1 MKKNLEPNKGKNEGN
16 IVPTAYERPIG
27 KHTAKQSFY
36 FLALLSGILASFTV
50 FTDVAAMTIA
60 MPKEPI
66 AYGILTQWAGLIISI
81 VIVLI
86 ATLPSFKEPGKP
98 LGYHLDP
105 NFDRPHIF
113 SWQIMKPIIIAGFF
127 GGINTL
133 FYYHLSSQNDSSLV
147 LPYSQFVVIYLMFAD
162 LMNEHDYPSAVE
174 IQSILSI
181 TFGVILVGSSKGALD
196 LFDLLIVLGPLNVT
210 SAIYVIFLS
219 KASRMKIKPKQNV
232 DTLNLRIWTL
242 FFMNLFMTVFSI
254 PLLNDHVISVIVDKI
269 WITLP
274 YSLIGMAFIFFSI
287 IAYTRALS
295 KGKMSVVSSLSSIS
309 TVMGIPLTAIA
320 SLAAPQIFG
329 VLSTDTLSWTLKII
343 GTIFVLSGIILLS
356 VSEVRAIIL
365 VRSKTGSGDL
375 LEKIG
380 RIYGV
385 ESVAAVASQ
394 HDYIVRI
401 KVRSIGKAENLIIKQ
416 IEKIEGIESIY
427 TLITIRE
434 FI

>member
-1 MKKNLEPNKGKNEGN
+1 MPS
-16 IVPTAYERPIG
+16 AYERPVG
-27 KHTAKQSFY
+27 RHTAKQSFY
-36 FLALLSGILASFTV
+36 LLALLSGIFSSFTV
-50 FTDVAAMTIA
+50 FTDVAAMVIA
-60 MPKEPI
+60 MPNEPI
-66 AYGILTQWAGLIISI
+66 AYGILTQWLGLIVSIAI
-81 VIVLI
+81 VIFSAI
-86 ATLPSFKEPGKP
+86 PSLKTKRP
-98 LGYHLDP
+98 LGYYFDP
-105 NFDRPHIF
+105 NFDKPRIF
-113 SWQIMKPIIIAGFF
+113 PWRIMKWIIASGFF
-127 GGINTL
+127 GGISTI
-133 FYYHLSSQNDSSLV
+133 FYYLLASENDSSLV

-162 LMNEHDYPSAVE
+162 LMNEKDFPSAVE

-181 TFGVILVGSSKGALD
+181 TFGVILVGSSKGAMD
-196 LFDLLIVLGPLNVT
+196 LFDLLIVLGPLNIS
-210 SAIYVIFLS
+210 SALYVIYLS
-219 KASRMKIKPKQNV
+219 KATHMKIKPRQNV

-242 FFMNLFMTVFSI
+242 FFMNLFMTLFSL
-254 PLLNDHVISVIVDKI
+254 PMVNEHVINVMIDKF
-269 WITLP
+269 WITAP
-274 YSLIGMAFIFFSI
+274 YSALGMAFIFFSI

-295 KGKMSVVSSLSSIS
+295 KGKMSVVSSLASVS
-309 TVMGIPLTAIA
+309 TIMGIPLTLIA
-320 SLAAPQIFG
+320 SFLAPEIFG
-329 VLSTDTLSWTLKII
+329 PISTDSLGWTLKII

-380 RIYGV
+380 HIRGV
-385 ESVAAVASQ
+385 ESVAAVTSD